1 MSMADNRLN
10 VNNGEQTDE
19 STVSSASD
27 MFDKYRHGTENFV
40 SRYKW
45 WIILVILVLLLAYL
59 YNKKSET
66 GESVFSS
73 QPTVLAPSVVN
84 VAPTTDVS
92 AQRLINEFFN

>member
-1 MSMADNRLN
+1 MSNNRLN
-10 VNNGEQTDE
+10 VNNGEQNEE
-19 STVSSASD
+19 STLSNASD
-27 MFDKYRHGTENFV
+27 MFDRYRHGTENFV

-66 GESVFSS
+66 SDSSSSS
-73 QPTVLAPSVVN
+73 QPTVVAPSVVDT
-84 VAPTTDVS
+84 APTTDVS